1 MTRFSPSDVTTGS
14 AFEANKNAAD
24 LLSQALQKET
34 AGEGIDR
41 AMACG
46 LVEAVLAG
54 RLEPDRFGIWLE
66 QSAVASPSAAL
77 IAGVADALRHHMSP
91 LPFRGRGFWASPHA
105 VVADTCGTGGDHSGS
120 FNISTAAAIVV
131 AAAGLPVAKHGN
143 RAVSSRTGSADVL
156 EALGVRIEI
165 SADAT
170 AECLGEIGLC
180 FCYAPLYHPA
190 LATLGP
196 LRRRLGKPTVFN
208 LVGPLCNPAGAS
220 VQVIGVGRHDAQ
232 DSLAEAA
239 MLLGLSRALIV
250 ACEDGVDEIGLFAP
264 TRVVDVSAAGLR
276 RVVWSPE
283 DVGIPPALT
292 SQRDQLSAANPA
304 ESAAL
309 IRRVLAG
316 ERGPCRDIVVL
327 NAAALLWAAEKAATL
342 PEAAAQAAAAID
354 SGLAQKSLECL
365 VAATHTPRRPPT

>member
-1 MTRFSPSDVTTGS
+1 M
-14 AFEANKNAAD
+14 
-24 LLSQALQKET
+24 
-34 AGEGIDR
+34 
-41 AMACG
+41 
-46 LVEAVLAG
+46 
-54 RLEPDRFGIWLE
+54 
-66 QSAVASPSAAL
+66 
-77 IAGVADALRHHMSP
+77 
-91 LPFRGRGFWASPHA
+91 
-105 VVADTCGTGGDHSGS
+105 
-120 FNISTAAAIVV
+120 
-131 AAAGLPVAKHGN
+131 
-143 RAVSSRTGSADVL
+143 SSRTGSADVL

-170 AECLGEIGLC
+170 AECLGEVGLC

-283 DVGIPPALT
+283 DFGIPTALT